1 MSLDRRDFLQKM
13 GGWTAGAL
21 LLPELLLNDS
31 NSKKMFFEI
40 SLAEWSFHKA
50 LFAKEMT
57 NLDFP
62 MKAKK
67 DFGINIVEY
76 VSVFFDGKQKDK
88 TYLKELLMRC
98 KDNGVKNHLIMVDGM
113 GELAT
118 IDDAERNK
126 AVENHKQWV
135 EAAKFLGCKT
145 IRVNAGGKG
154 TPEEMHKAAV
164 DGLGKLAAFAK
175 PYKINVIV
183 ENHGGNSSN
192 GKWLS
197 SIMKEINMKNCGTLP
212 DFGNFC
218 VRRDNKTGSPWEG
231 ECAEEYD
238 RYLGVSELMPYAK
251 GVSAKTYD
259 FDDKGNCIE
268 TDYNKMMK
276 IVKDAGFRGY
286 VGIEYEGDKVS
297 EEEGIRKTKA
307 LLERVGA
314 QLS

>member
-1 MSLDRRDFLQKM
+1 MSLDRRDFLQQM

-21 LLPELLLNDS
+21 LLPELLLNDTT
-31 NSKKMFFEI
+31 SKKMFFEI

-67 DFGINIVEY
+67 DFGIHIVEY

-154 TPEEMHKAAV
+154 TAEEMHKAAV

-197 SIMKEINMKNCGTLP
+197 SIMKEIGMKNCGTLP

-286 VGIEYEGDKVS
+286 VGIEYEGDKIS

>member
-1 MSLDRRDFLQKM
+1 MSLDRRDFIQQF
-13 GGWTAGAL
+13 GGLAAGAM
-21 LLPELLLNDS
+21 LLPEFILH
-31 NSKKMFFEI
+31 NSTPKKMFFEI
-40 SLAEWSFHKA
+40 SLAEWSFNKA
-50 LFAKEMT
+50 LFAKQMT

-62 MKAKK
+62 VKAKK

-76 VSVFFDGKQKDK
+76 VSTFFDNKQKDQ

-98 KDNGVKNHLIMVDGM
+98 KDNGVKNHLIMIDGM

-118 IDDAERNK
+118 IDDAERNQ

-154 TPEEMHKAAV
+154 TPEEMHKAGV
-164 DGLGKLAAFAK
+164 DGLSKLAEFAK
-175 PYKINVIV
+175 PFKINVIV

-192 GKWLS
+192 GKWLAG
-197 SIMKEINMKNCGTLP
+197 IMKEINMKNCGTLP

-218 VRRDNKTGSPWEG
+218 IKRDNWESP
-231 ECAEEYD
+231 CQEEYD
-238 RYLGVSELMPYAK
+238 RYQGVSELMPYAK
-251 GVSAKTYD
+251 AVSAKAYQ
-259 FDDKGNCIE
+259 FDAKGNCVE
-268 TDYNKMMK
+268 TDYERMMK

-286 VGIEYEGDKVS
+286 VGIEYEGEIS

>member
-1 MSLDRRDFLQKM
+1 MSLDRRDFLQQM
-13 GGWTAGAL
+13 GGLTAGTV
-21 LLPELLLNDS
+21 LLPELLFNTT

-40 SLAEWSFHKA
+40 SLAEWSLNKA
-50 LFAKEMT
+50 LFGKKMT

-62 MKAKK
+62 VKARK
-67 DFGINIVEY
+67 DFDIGIVEY
-76 VSVFFDGKQKDK
+76 VSTFFDGKQNDK

-98 KDNGVKNHLIMVDGM
+98 KDNGVKNHLIMIDGM

-118 IDDAERNK
+118 LDKKERDK

-164 DGLGKLAAFAK
+164 DGLSKLATFAK
-175 PYKINVIV
+175 PFKINIIV

-192 GKWLS
+192 GQWLAA
-197 SIMKEINMKNCGTLP
+197 IMKEINMPNCGTLP

-218 VRRDNKTGSPWEG
+218 VRWDSGKTWEG
-231 ECAEEYD
+231 ACVEEYD
-238 RYLGVSELMPYAK
+238 RYKGVMELMPYAK
-251 GVSAKTYD
+251 GVSAKSMD
-259 FDDKGNCIE
+259 FDTQGNCIE
-268 TDYNKMMK
+268 TDYNKMLK

-286 VGIEYEGDKVS
+286 IGIEYAQAGTIPED
-297 EEEGIRKTKA
+297 EGIRLTKA
-307 LLERVGA
+307 LLEKVGG

>member
-1 MSLDRRDFLQKM
+1 MSLDRRDFLQQM

-21 LLPELLLNDS
+21 LLPELLLNDTT
-31 NSKKMFFEI
+31 SKKMFFEI

-76 VSVFFDGKQKDK
+76 VSVFFDGKQQDK

-135 EAAKFLGCKT
+135 EAAKFLGCRT

-154 TPEEMHKAAV
+154 TAEEMHKAAV
-164 DGLGKLAAFAK
+164 DGLGKLAEFAK
-175 PYKINVIV
+175 PYKINVVV

-197 SIMKEINMKNCGTLP
+197 SIMKEIGMKNCGTLP

-218 VRRDNKTGSPWEG
+218 LRRDNKTGSPWEG

-251 GVSAKTYD
+251 AVSAKTYK
-259 FDDKGNCIE
+259 FDEKGNCIE

-286 VGIEYEGDKVS
+286 VGIEYEGDIS
-297 EEEGIRKTKA
+297 EEEGVRKTKA